1 MRWNK
6 VFSKTGL
13 LAVMLVV
20 IGIGIF
26 FYERQYCGAEQPA
39 RYETQQLRQV
49 ITADSKTSRTIM
61 WQTAAPE
68 SDAWVEYRLQ
78 GGQDIQKTAAQ
89 GKEFAT
95 DAGTVYQQSV
105 TLTGLEPASV
115 YEYRAGSGKEFSD
128 WYTLQTDGGGAF
140 SALIF
145 GDSQSLDYN
154 VWRQTASAA
163 YANDKA
169 AAFFINMG
177 DLVDNGEQYSQWRSW
192 FRGASGLL
200 PQIPVAPI
208 SGNHENYSLQW
219 KPYKGD
225 LYLTLFDL
233 PLNGPEGL
241 QKQAYSYD
249 YGEVHFA
256 VIDTQL
262 EELKDWQPDLVA
274 RQVKWLENDLAA
286 SNKKWKVVLVHRSL
300 FRYQDG
306 KPNELGAALLP
317 VLDRSNVDVVFS
329 AHIHTYGR
337 TAPLKNGNVA
347 GQGTV
352 YISSGRS
359 GDKTWA
365 GSRAKPQEV
374 VFDNVLDQPNY
385 MKLTADSHKLTVTS
399 LKQDG
404 KLIDTMTLT
413 K

>member
-39 RYETQQLRQV
+39 RYETQQLRQG

-78 GGQDIQKTAAQ
+78 GGQDIQKAAAQ

-95 DAGTVYQQSV
+95 DSGTVYQQSV

-115 YEYRAGSGKEFSD
+115 YEYRAGRGKEFSD
-128 WYTLQTDGGGAF
+128 WHTLQTDGGGAF

-192 FRGASGLL
+192 FRGAAGLL

-274 RQVKWLENDLAA
+274 RQVKWLENDLAD

-374 VFDNVLDQPNY
+374 AFDNVLDQPNY